1 MSKSTAQL
9 LSEIEGFLE
18 KTGMPPTTFGLEAVK
33 DGHLVRW
40 LRAGKGITLD
50 RADKIREFIASNS
63 NKTQIRGRARRRTEK
78 CHA

>member
-9 LSEIEGFLE
+9 LSEIESFLE

-50 RADKIREFIASNS
+50 RADRIREFIASNS
-63 NKTQIRGRARRRTEK
+63 TTRVRGRARKRSEK